1 MYWTDLPCNELMR
14 RVFSEPPEVGYI
26 DIFDIEIKRDGP
38 TIIVNFDMADS
49 LPDKPPEKW
58 GKDFNRCRI
67 GIYCSSVTSV
77 SISGVST
84 NMPAK
89 IDFDLRE
96 GNNRVKIGGSDFSMD
111 VTCQHIH
118 LTGPSV
124 YLSK

>member
-14 RVFSEPPEVGYI
+14 RVFSTPPEVGYI
-26 DIFDIEIKRDGP
+26 DLFDIEMKRDGP
-38 TIIVNFDMADS
+38 TITINFDIIDT

-67 GIYCSSVTSV
+67 GLYCAGVTGV
-77 SISGVST
+77 SISGIST
-84 NMPAK
+84 SMPAK
-89 IDFDLRE
+89 IEFYLRE
-96 GNNRVKIGGSDFSMD
+96 GNNRVIINGNDFSIDFM
-111 VTCQHIH
+111 CQHIH